1 MKSNQE
7 MRNEAWGALFARRWF
22 GRLIAV
28 ALLFFAINM
37 SVQTVLSSAC
47 EAVGVMTVE
56 DYRMENKLAKL
67 TGENPPPKPR
77 KDQLP
82 GIFAATAF
90 VYFILLIFGG
100 IAAYGRAGV
109 QLKAAREE
117 GEDWFKGTLGGF
129 RQPFGMLAL
138 TFRQAFQIFLWTLL
152 FIVPGLIAAYRYRN
166 AWYVKVDHPDWSA
179 GACLAESG
187 RLMRGKKLRA
197 FCFDLSYWRWLLAG
211 ILGMVIL
218 LAGIACAA
226 AKSLPVVARLGG
238 VLVCFGGL
246 GLYLAVAIV
255 LACYM
260 NVGHAVFYRELLA
273 DEPQPEPAPEPEA
286 EPADGQ
292 ENA

>member
-1 MKSNQE
+1 MKSNLE

-90 VYFILLIFGG
+90 EYFILLIFGG
-100 IAAYGRAGV
+100 IAAYGSTHVR
-109 QLKAAREE
+109 LKAAR
-117 GEDWFKGTLGGF
+117 GEDENWFKGTMAGF

-152 FIVPGLIAAYRYRN
+152 FIVPGLIAVYRYRN

-179 GACLAESG
+179 GACLKESG
-187 RLMRGKKLRA
+187 RLMRGQKWRA
-197 FCFDLSYWRWLLAG
+197 FGFDLSYWKWLLAAAFG
-211 ILGMVIL
+211 LFFFILGIGVFASKAL
-218 LAGIACAA
+218 GQ
-226 AKSLPVVARLGG
+226 VARLGG
-238 VLVCFGGL
+238 GLVAFGGF
-246 GLYLAVAIV
+246 GIYLAVVIV
-255 LACYM
+255 LSFYM
-260 NVGHAVFYRELLA
+260 SVGQAVFYRELLA
-273 DEPQPEPAPEPEA
+273 DEPQSEPLPEPEA
-286 EPADGQ
+286 DPADGQ